1 MTAETAQ
8 AAPPP
13 GRVMVKRHG
22 LLVRLNHWIN
32 VIALVLLL
40 GSGLQIFNAH
50 AALYWGKASNFDD
63 PWFSMYAQRSP
74 DGVHMKGFT
83 TLGSAK
89 LETTGVFGSSKL
101 KGKWQDQGFPGWM
114 TVPGGE
120 FDLTNGR
127 HWHLFFAWVFAV
139 NGLVYLI
146 TGLIGWRLPRE
157 VIPTS
162 RDLKTALK
170 DPHLRLKF
178 SKGPEAAHYHQ
189 MQKIAYT
196 GVVFLLLPTIAL
208 TGMTMSPGLN
218 AAFPFLLDLFGGRQ
232 SARSIHFICAN
243 LIVAFLIVHLLAVI
257 LSGPINQVRA
267 MITGKL
273 AIIPSGDEEVRP

>member
-1 MTAETAQ
+1 MTAETAR
-8 AAPPP
+8 AALTPMK
-13 GRVMVKRHG
+13 VMVKRHG
-22 LLVRLNHWIN
+22 LLVRLNHWVN

-50 AALYWGKASNFDD
+50 AALYWGKASNFDH
-63 PWFSMYAQRSP
+63 PWFSMYAERSK
-74 DGVHMKGFT
+74 DGAQMKGFT

-89 LETTGVFGSSKL
+89 VETTGVFGASKL
-101 KGKWQDQGFPGWM
+101 DGKWQDQGFPGWM

-139 NGLVYLI
+139 NGLIYLV
-146 TGLIGWRLPRE
+146 TGLIGRHLIRDVLP
-157 VIPTS
+157 S
-162 RDLKTALK
+162 GRDLKTIFK

-178 SKGPEAAHYHQ
+178 SKGPESARYHQ
-189 MQKIAYT
+189 VQKLAYS

-232 SARSIHFICAN
+232 GARSIHFICAN
-243 LIVAFLIVHLLAVI
+243 LIVAFVIVHLLAVI
-257 LSGPINQVRA
+257 LSGPLNQVRA
-267 MITGKL
+267 MLTGKL
-273 AIIPSGDEEVRP
+273 AIIPSDEEAHS